1 MNDSVVKKLKVDS
14 RLSAMA
20 MNRTVHKGKSDCG
33 RPPSSNPVIGRR
45 DPKPPAVLVL
55 SPSFFATPIGPS
67 RWPIPAQSC
76 GPQPAL
82 MDTGTSI
89 MPDSSIIVI
98 KSSTKYFRAWV
109 QIPFLSPNA
118 PDGRAQLRWQRQRSR
133 SSVSKN
139 AVRRRQGKNK
149 DRTDNRRG
157 SVRLSYR

>member
-1 MNDSVVKKLKVDS
+1 
-14 RLSAMA
+14 
-20 MNRTVHKGKSDCG
+20 
-33 RPPSSNPVIGRR
+33 
-45 DPKPPAVLVL
+45 
-55 SPSFFATPIGPS
+55 
-67 RWPIPAQSC
+67 
-76 GPQPAL
+76 